1 MLYSGLARINFV
13 RYLERNL
20 RPLRAGFIYG
30 IGAAVIALA
39 SDFYFLYVDPA
50 GTPSWVLA
58 VIQAYHTQIALT
70 AFLFLGILAA
80 LAARPDHLDPGV
92 PYRSLLLRDSA
103 LAATLVAVM
112 VGVVLFFATALQA
125 TVFADQASAYARV
138 AAPKIVS
145 YSNTTRQD
153 LIKGRIKRGETPE
166 QARKLPPPAKLAN
179 VRGAL
184 NPPSL
189 AALGRSIMNLV
200 LRCLL
205 LGGAGAVV
213 GLLRGRSDQPDEMSY
228 AGAAKK
234 ETNPP
239 ER

>member
-1 MLYSGLARINFV
+1 M
-13 RYLERNL
+13 

-30 IGAAVIALA
+30 IVGAVVALV
-39 SDFYFLYVDPA
+39 SDFYFPFVDPV
-50 GTPSWVLA
+50 GTPAWVLA

-80 LAARPDHLDPGV
+80 LGARPDHLDPGV
-92 PYRSLLLRDSA
+92 PYRSLLLRDCT
-103 LAATLVAVM
+103 LAATVVAVM
-112 VGVVLFFATALQA
+112 VSLVLFFSTALQA
-125 TVFADQASAYARV
+125 TVFAEQARTYARE

-153 LIKGRIKRGETPE
+153 LIKGRIKRGETPQ
-166 QARKLPPPAKLAN
+166 QARKLPPPAKLGN

-184 NPPSL
+184 EPPPL

-200 LRCLL
+200 LRSLL
-205 LGGAGAVV
+205 LGGVGAVV
-213 GLLRGRSDQPDEMSY
+213 GLFRGRSDQREETTSAAAVNG
-228 AGAAKK
+228 AGKK

-239 ER
+239 GR